1 MISKTAKN
9 DKEIVIDIAIKS
21 SEEIYDWT
29 LKIKT
34 LMETTA
40 EILPKIIENKKLDDK
55 EVIIW
60 SNVL

>member
-1 MISKTAKN
+1 
-9 DKEIVIDIAIKS
+9 
-21 SEEIYDWT
+21 
-29 LKIKT
+29 
-34 LMETTA
+34 METTA

>member
-1 MISKTAKN
+1 MAKN

-40 EILPKIIENKKLDDK
+40 EILLKIIANKKLDDK